1 MIGSS
6 STWDHVLGIGIVAVV
21 LAHAAV
27 ASAEPAPDRWFGE
40 DKLLHF
46 GASCGIAYT
55 VELWTRPFVEGAVP
69 PLVVGG
75 AVSLGAG
82 VLKELYDRSL
92 GRPISA
98 RDLVWD
104 AIGVVTGLAL
114 GLLVLEVFG
123 ERPSASRPSASS
135 SASSSASRNA
145 R

>member
-1 MIGSS
+1 VRHALAAAILVSAVF
-6 STWDHVLGIGIVAVV
+6 HANVVA
-21 LAHAAV
+21 
-27 ASAEPAPDRWFGE
+27 AETAPDRWFGE

-55 VELWTRPFVEGAVP
+55 VELWTQPFVEGAVA

-104 AIGVVTGLAL
+104 ALGVVTGLAL
-114 GLLVLEVFG
+114 GWLVLELFG
-123 ERPSASRPSASS
+123 ERPSASSS